1 MSEDKQ
7 PDQDQDKRLDEAFEE
22 LEKSKASGTT
32 ATDRSSL
39 QDSSQGRS
47 AGSMSGVLAMLVALI
62 ALGVASYPAY
72 ELYQEKSTA
81 QPATDPRFD
90 VLKAQ
95 VNSIEARLAETRLPA
110 DAVSSLANRLDEFN
124 TRLEQQTQA
133 GQAARD
139 QLTSRLEAV
148 RDRVG
153 TSSQDWVLAEVE
165 YLVRMAVQ
173 RVLMEGDA
181 ASAIELLGS
190 ADQIIRNTE
199 GLTAHALRAAL
210 AEDLASLKAVN
221 VPDTQGSYLALSAL
235 VKQVPSLSRETPV
248 FTPPAVNEE
257 IVAPTGVLD
266 RILAAAGRALS
277 RLSDLVDFRRNQVE
291 IKPILPP
298 HEEYFLR
305 QNLILKLQVAQ
316 IALLDGNQQI
326 FETALLEAR
335 DWVSAGFDVGDAAT
349 ISMQAELTRLAEQQI
364 AVELPDISG
373 SLRAVRQTLG
383 EFGRDSVQ

>member
-1 MSEDKQ
+1 M
-7 PDQDQDKRLDEAFEE
+7 
-22 LEKSKASGTT
+22 
-32 ATDRSSL
+32 
-39 QDSSQGRS
+39 
-47 AGSMSGVLAMLVALI
+47 
-62 ALGVASYPAY
+62 
-72 ELYQEKSTA
+72 
-81 QPATDPRFD
+81 
-90 VLKAQ
+90 
-95 VNSIEARLAETRLPA
+95 
-110 DAVSSLANRLDEFN
+110 
-124 TRLEQQTQA
+124 
-133 GQAARD
+133 
-139 QLTSRLEAV
+139 
-148 RDRVG
+148 G

>member
-7 PDQDQDKRLDEAFEE
+7 PDQDKRLDEAFEE
-22 LEKSKASGTT
+22 LEKSKASETT

-47 AGSMSGVLAMLVALI
+47 AGSMTGVLAMLVALI

-72 ELYQEKSTA
+72 ELYQEQSTA
-81 QPATDPRFD
+81 QPATEPRFD
-90 VLKAQ
+90 VLKDQ
-95 VNSIEARLAETRLPA
+95 VDSIEARLAGTRLPA
-110 DAVSSLANRLDEFN
+110 DAVSSLANRLDELN

-221 VPDTQGSYLALSAL
+221 VPDTQGTYLALSAL

-335 DWVSAGFDVGDAAT
+335 DWVSAGFDAGDAAT

-383 EFGRDSVQ
+383 EFGRDGVQ